1 MGAGDILNLMQAG
14 KTIQRFVTIPE
25 GMPSILVWERL
36 MAEERLKGKVA
47 IPAEGSVLPDTY
59 AYTTRETRAAVLKR
73 MQAAMDKAFAAL
85 WAQRSPR
92 SAATARHPALT
103 LPSLFDTE
111 TLFPATRRPLA
122 AVFPHRLSVLI

>member
-59 AYTTRETRAAVLKR
+59 AYTTGETRAAVLKR
-73 MQAAMDKAFAAL
+73 MQAAMAKDFAEL
-85 WAQRSPR
+85 WAKRSPR
-92 SAATARHPALT
+92 TAAQDRNQALT
-103 LPSLFDTE
+103 
-111 TLFPATRRPLA
+111 PARQN
-122 AVFPHRLSVLI
+122 VE